1 MSRAHRRG
9 RELRRKLGL
18 RGRVD
23 VDAVANILGL
33 EVVSWPFEKLEEMMT
48 GDVIGVSARLDTRW
62 RRWVV
67 AHAIGHGLLHPGNH
81 LWKRLHTELAHYY
94 EREAEDF
101 AHGLLLDMDEAVEE
115 LLVGPAEAAEHFGVP
130 EEMVV
135 FQQPLRME

>member
-33 EVVSWPFEKLEEMMT
+33 EVVSWPFEKLEEMMI

-67 AHAIGHGLLHPGNH
+67 SARHWSWASASWESLV
-81 LWKRLHTELAHYY
+81 
-94 EREAEDF
+94 EAV
-101 AHGLLLDMDEAVEE
+101 AHGVGALLRA
-115 LLVGPAEAAEHFGVP
+115 GG
-130 EEMVV
+130 
-135 FQQPLRME
+135 